1 VSRRSSIAE
10 RLTDNTVASY
20 CASFAVDLVKGKK
33 VAACAAVS
41 VFAVKHKHAYGYFV
55 TLLPC
60 GRHDERL
67 PDAEYCDENTFSPFK
82 GRLPGGRKRMSLGRS
97 LSGHS
102 GHWSALE
109 PNAWVANDP
118 FETWSPR
125 DARA

>member
-1 VSRRSSIAE
+1 MSRRSSIAE

-97 LSGHS
+97 VSGHS
-102 GHWSALE
+102 G
-109 PNAWVANDP
+109 
-118 FETWSPR
+118 
-125 DARA
+125 RAGAQCLGSE

>member
-1 VSRRSSIAE
+1 LSPCHINLTWKKKEGSVSRRSSIAE

-67 PDAEYCDENTFSPFK
+67 PDAELLRRKHLLTF
-82 GRLPGGRKRMSLGRS
+82 
-97 LSGHS
+97 
-102 GHWSALE
+102 
-109 PNAWVANDP
+109 
-118 FETWSPR
+118 
-125 DARA
+125 